1 MTPKLGGRRL
11 APKELKTVAPFIDC
25 YALAL
30 RATKLENPGDVVCC
44 DIPFELPKRT
54 TAAPR

>member
-30 RATKLENPGDVVCC
+30 RGDKAR
-44 DIPFELPKRT
+44 E
-54 TAAPR
+54 PR